1 VYGLHYYHLTICD
14 ALGLDY
20 TWYEVVDSVKKD
32 ERAYTP

>member
-1 VYGLHYYHLTICD
+1 MLIAFCA

-20 TWYEVVDSVKKD
+20 TWYAVINRVKKD